1 MARNRFEDPSGALT
15 AYDWQVN
22 HSEEE
27 EGGQSRE
34 VDHTANTGLT
44 GLVRQQGA
52 ADPIM
57 LSYKGTILHRAQ
69 VVQMLRWWEACRT
82 RTVFFQDYAGDR
94 YEVVITSFKPQRLR
108 TEHNPRDSASAPL
121 WYWKY
126 TLVMEVV
133 TNLAGPYAE
142 AGVTP

>member
-1 MARNRFEDPSGALT
+1 MARNIFSDPAAVLSD
-15 AYDWQVN
+15 YSWRIN

-27 EGGQSRE
+27 EGGQSRD

-52 ADPIM
+52 AEPAI
-57 LSYKGTILHRAQ
+57 LQYKGTILHRAQ
-69 VVQMLRWWEACRT
+69 VVEMLKWFEACRT
-82 RTVFFQDYAGDR
+82 RTIIFQDFAGDR
-94 YEVVITSFKPQRLR
+94 YEVLITSFKPQRLR
-108 TEHNPRDSASAPL
+108 AAKNNSDYANAPL

-126 TLVMEVV
+126 SMTMEVLTFLTGV
-133 TNLAGPYAE
+133 YAE